1 MSDNNSMKRDLDEQI
16 DNLKGLI
23 GKIDATNDPMD
34 TVRAT
39 ISAEF
44 VVRQVREYC
53 LMQLSTG
60 GADVGCTA
68 A

>member
-1 MSDNNSMKRDLDEQI
+1 MSSMVRDINEQI

-23 GKIDATNDPMD
+23 GKIDETNDPMD

-39 ISAEF
+39 IAAEF

-53 LMQLSTG
+53 LMQLTIG
-60 GADVGCTA
+60 GGDGMDSA
-68 A
+68 AA